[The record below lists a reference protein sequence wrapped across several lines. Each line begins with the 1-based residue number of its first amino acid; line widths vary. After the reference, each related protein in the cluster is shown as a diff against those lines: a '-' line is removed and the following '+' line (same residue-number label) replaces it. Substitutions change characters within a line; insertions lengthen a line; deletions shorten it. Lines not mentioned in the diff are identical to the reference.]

1 MSYKKRCL
9 AISALIVTSLA
20 AFFLGCLFTKKHDA
34 GKTTI
39 GDDKISNLILNDPNA
54 WINPYSASSPIHREF
69 DEFKKWM
76 LNNKKLAG
84 LNDSASPGHLLR
96 LSDQLQTKGVPRLP
110 TNLLEQ
116 RLSSVS
122 KILPS
127 LDTHL
132 CSTLLKG
139 GFSTT
144 EFMVQASSVLESFSD
159 EEAKAWFLVNKTAI
173 EAQLDGSPLIVLSA
187 EDAARGILEIAKS
200 MYGPQSR
207 AFIAGLTGLKTANDE
222 DTCTTVRILYT
233 KGNSLPEPYR
243 GYMARWLLTGK
254 EGNEKL

>member
-1 MSYKKRCL
+1 MSYKKKCL
-9 AISALIVTSLA
+9 GISALIITSLA

-69 DEFKKWM
+69 DEFKTWM
-76 LNNKKLAG
+76 LNNRKLAT
-84 LNDSASPGHLLR
+84 LSDSTNPSHLLR
-96 LSDQLQTKGVPRLP
+96 LSGQLQAKGVPRLP
-110 TNLLEQ
+110 TDLLEQ

-144 EFMVQASSVLESFSD
+144 EFMVQASSAMESFND
-159 EEAKAWFLVNKTAI
+159 EEAKAWFLVNKAAI
-173 EAQLDGSPLIVLSA
+173 EAQLDGLPLVVLST
-187 EDAARGILEIAKS
+187 EDATRGIVEIAKS

-207 AFIAGLTGLKTANDE
+207 AFISGLTGLKTANDE

-254 EGNEKL
+254 EGNEEL